1 MLLYACFI
9 NLEIVGGFVL
19 QFIDFC
25 KTRCFSGKLAK
36 WAFKLARRAFIAE
49 NLGLLAQEA
58 SSWLSE
64 KT

>member
-1 MLLYACFI
+1 M
-9 NLEIVGGFVL
+9 GGFVL